1 MRTLL
6 VLAFMAV
13 ASSHDMPQAV
23 TGGVRTY
30 EVAVGETASSI
41 GARFGV
47 DAATLL
53 RDNGLHPNVVI
64 RAGDHLRVD
73 NRHIAPLAVADGVV
87 LNVPQRMLFVLAGGV
102 PLAAYPV
109 AVGRSDWQT
118 PLGSYAIASKE
129 TDPVWDVPVSIQ
141 EEMTRQHKPVMT
153 KVAPGPDNP
162 LGTHWMGLTLP
173 AVGIHGTNQPRSIF
187 RFTTHGCVRVHP
199 EDMRELFAMVDV
211 GTAVE
216 IVYEPVLL
224 GADQAGTV
232 FLEVHRDPYKKGGGS
247 ASEEAVAGQ
256 LRRAGLA
263 HLIGSPLLRRILAE
277 KAGRAI
283 AIAPVTPVRWHRF
296 GCDVNRLTADFS
308 PSPRKIRLPG
318 RANPRH

>member
-6 VLAFMAV
+6 VLAIAAV
-13 ASSHDMPQAV
+13 ASSHGMPQAV

-30 EVAVGETASSI
+30 EVAEGDTAGAI

-47 DAATLL
+47 EAATLM
-53 RDNGLHPNVVI
+53 RDNGLYANAVL

-73 NRHIAPLAVADGVV
+73 NRHVAPLALADGVV
-87 LNVPQRMLFVLAGGV
+87 LNVPQRMVFVLQDGV
-102 PLAAYPV
+102 PLRAFPV

-141 EEMTRQHKPVMT
+141 QEMARQHKPVRT
-153 KVAPGPDNP
+153 KVEPGPENP
-162 LGTHWMGLTLP
+162 LGTHYMGLTVP

-199 EDMRELFAMVDV
+199 DDMRELFGMVGV
-211 GTAVE
+211 GTPVE

-224 GADQAGTV
+224 GTDADGTV
-232 FLEVHRDPYKKGGGS
+232 FLEVHRDPYRKGG
-247 ASEEAVAGQ
+247 ASEERVAEL
-256 LRRAGLA
+256 LRSAGLE
-263 HLIGSPLLRRILAE
+263 HLIDAPLVRRVFAE
-277 KAGRAI
+277 KAGRAV
-283 AIAPVTPVRWHRF
+283 AIAP
-296 GCDVNRLTADFS
+296 
-308 PSPRKIRLPG
+308 
-318 RANPRH
+318 